1 MWRSTEG
8 ASRGDP
14 PCPRGRSQR
23 SPRPLSSP
31 GAWVQGLG
39 GGSCQNS
46 QRSVC
51 PFSRAPG
58 ERRVCALT
66 FSLPS
71 RSPWRG
77 ERFASLW
84 VCREEP
90 VREAPSPSS
99 PPRVVQGSL
108 KTSPGRGRHRPQHL
122 ACFRVGPSGRRSL
135 RSRRRSR
142 RPERRCG
149 SSPATRP
156 LIRVSTAGGGG
167 VGCLVLPLCGPQVR
181 ARRCERRNMAAR
193 KSPDGP
199 GRLPLRKSHCQSKI
213 VTIWGDFI
221 MKTRARRHKTGSFK
235 TLEGHVI
242 A

>member
-1 MWRSTEG
+1 MPTWTVAKVPTAAVQPWRVG
-8 ASRGDP
+8 AG
-14 PCPRGRSQR
+14 PRRRQLPKQPAVGVPIF
-23 SPRPLSSP
+23 PRPRRKACLCTHLQP
-31 GAWVQGLG
+31 PFQEPVG
-39 GGSCQNS
+39 GES
-46 QRSVC
+46 
-51 PFSRAPG
+51 
-58 ERRVCALT
+58 
-66 FSLPS
+66 
-71 RSPWRG
+71 
-77 ERFASLW
+77 FASLW

-167 VGCLVLPLCGPQVR
+167 GGCLVLPLCGPQVR